1 MSASGPG
8 KVAAA
13 TPEQGCSEKANA
25 KAGKMLATAANRPC
39 VVIIRD
45 GWGENP
51 YPEWDHA
58 NAVKCAQPA
67 VDAMLRRDWP
77 LTLIATSG
85 EDVGLPDGTM
95 GNSEVG
101 HQNIGAGRVVYQDA
115 VRISNAIRDESF
127 FQNAELVSAVEHCRG
142 SGGKLHIM
150 GLASDAGVHSRLA
163 HLYACVQLA
172 AQRGLSRVF
181 VHCFTDGRDSPPNSG
196 IEYVAEIEAELKRV
210 GVGRIASVCGRYYAM
225 DRDNRWERTQRA
237 YRLLVD
243 GYGNA
248 ADSATAALK
257 RYYDNPTEP
266 TMRGDEFVEPTVIS
280 DDGRSPIATIS
291 DGDAVIFFNFRGD
304 RPRQLIRALTY
315 EQFPYDGKDKT
326 GVEKRMGFE
335 RDVFPN
341 VPVVTMTAYE
351 AGLPVQVAFP
361 KPAKM
366 ENIAGAYVSGKEMRQ
381 YRAAETEK
389 YAHVTFFFNDYREEP
404 FAGEERKLVHSP
416 SVSTYDQQ
424 PEMSA
429 EELTDAVVE
438 RIGTKTDDLIILNY
452 ANPDMVGHTGSLEAA
467 TAAVKTVDEC
477 VGRVL
482 RALDEV
488 GGCAIV
494 TADHGN
500 CEQMIDPRTN
510 GPHTSHTIYPVPFY
524 VYGAAFRDVK
534 LRDGGR
540 LADVMPTALAMM
552 GLAKP
557 EEMTG
562 SSLIVG

>member
-1 MSASGPG
+1 M
-8 KVAAA
+8 
-13 TPEQGCSEKANA
+13 
-25 KAGKMLATAANRPC
+25 ATAENRPC
-39 VVIIRD
+39 IVIIRD

-58 NAVKCAQPA
+58 NATKCANPA

-77 LTLIATSG
+77 MTLIATSG
-85 EDVGLPDGTM
+85 EDVGLPEGTM

-101 HQNIGAGRVVYQDA
+101 HQNIGAGRIVYQDA
-115 VRISNAIRDESF
+115 VRISKGIREGTF

-196 IEYVAEIEAELKRV
+196 IDYVAQIEAELKRI
-210 GVGRIASVCGRYYAM
+210 GCGRIASVCGRFYAM

-237 YRLLVD
+237 YRLLVN
-243 GYGNA
+243 GFGAA
-248 ADSATAALK
+248 ADSAKAALQ
-257 RYYDNPTEP
+257 RYYANPVEP
-266 TMRGDEFVEPTVIS
+266 TMQGDEFVEPTVIS
-280 DDGRSPIATIS
+280 DDGRSPIATI
-291 DGDAVIFFNFRGD
+291 DGGDAVIFYNFRGD
-304 RPRQLIRALTY
+304 RPRQLIKALTY
-315 EQFPYDGKDKT
+315 EKFPFVAEDKT
-326 GVEKRMGFE
+326 GETREMGFE
-335 RDVFPN
+335 RGNNPD
-341 VPVVTMTAYE
+341 VPVTTMTAYE
-351 AGLPVQVAFP
+351 AGLPVHVAYP
-361 KPAKM
+361 KPEKM
-366 ENIAGAYVSGKEMRQ
+366 KNIAGAYVSNLDLRQ

-404 FAGEERKLVHSP
+404 FPGEERKLVHSP
-416 SVSTYDQQ
+416 KVSTYDQQ

-467 TAAVKTVDEC
+467 TAAVNTVDEC

-482 RALDEV
+482 RAIDEV

-500 CEQMIDPRTN
+500 CEQMIDPVTN
-510 GPHTSHTIYPVPFY
+510 GPHTSHTTYPVPLF
-524 VYGAAFRDVK
+524 VYGKPFRGAR
-534 LRDGGR
+534 LRAGGR
-540 LADVMPTALAMM
+540 LADVMPTALAML
-552 GLAKP
+552 GLSIPA
-557 EEMTG
+557 EMTG
-562 SSLIVG
+562 TSLIA